1 MIIPRSALRRS
12 QLYTLGQT
20 HVQAFPDSL
29 TLIAI
34 LMIPPIVVS
43 SYFVFPKSVVS
54 TLVPVYE
61 TRADYQAVP
70 VTLYT
75 GVSTGEETD
84 DTVTRVL
91 HV

>member
-20 HVQAFPDSL
+20 HVQVFQDPL
-29 TLIAI
+29 TLISVF
-34 LMIPPIVVS
+34 MIRLIVVS
-43 SYFVFPKSVVS
+43 SYFVLPKSVVP

-61 TRADYQAVP
+61 TRADYQAVL

-75 GVSTGEETD
+75 RVSIS
-84 DTVTRVL
+84 
-91 HV
+91 